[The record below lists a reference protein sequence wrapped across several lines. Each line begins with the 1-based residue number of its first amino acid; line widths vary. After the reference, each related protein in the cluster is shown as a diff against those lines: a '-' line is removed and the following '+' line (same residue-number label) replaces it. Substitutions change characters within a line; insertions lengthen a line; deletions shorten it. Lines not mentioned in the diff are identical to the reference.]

1 MTTKRM
7 STTNKKKKISELE
20 SAELKFRALLNKRDE
35 INEQA
40 AAARSERDSLHDK
53 KKELQE
59 PMRTAR
65 DKRDAAVAEM
75 RVHKKKRD
83 ELQGKAKELIEF
95 KRKLKG
101 TPMGD
106 LKTEIRV
113 IEADIKGME
122 MRQQTVPVKLTEER
136 ELLDKIKARAT
147 DLQRLKKIL
156 MEQDKVQKEVKNI
169 DASIDAFF
177 RQADKEH
184 EEVVR
189 LSEEQHK
196 FHEEAQ
202 VHAKDIGV
210 LAATANKKHE
220 EFLKLREDADAVHQ
234 KAMELRGKVIEIKD
248 QKRAEVWEERNAI
261 RDVNLA
267 TRKALDD
274 KEKKDKV
281 ADEALQ
287 ILLKKGKIEI

>member
-7 STTNKKKKISELE
+7 PTTKKKISELDI
-20 SAELKFRALLNKRDE
+20 AELKFRALLNKRDE

-53 KKELQE
+53 KRELQV
-59 PMRTAR
+59 PMRAAR
-65 DKRDAAVAEM
+65 DKRDAAVVEM
-75 RVHKKKRD
+75 RVHKAKRD
-83 ELQGKAKELIEF
+83 ELQRKAKEFIEF
-95 KRKLKG
+95 KRKVKG
-101 TPMGD
+101 KPMGD

-113 IEADIKGME
+113 VEADIKGME
-122 MRQQTVPVKLTEER
+122 LRQQTVALKLTEER
-136 ELLDKIKARAT
+136 ELLEKIKAKAN
-147 DLQRLKKIL
+147 DLRRLKEILVEQEKI
-156 MEQDKVQKEVKNI
+156 QTEVKDV
-169 DASIDAFF
+169 DASINTLFKL
-177 RQADKEH
+177 ADKEH
-184 EEVVR
+184 AEVVR
-189 LSEEQHK
+189 LSEEQHR

-202 VHAKDIGV
+202 TNAKEIGV
-210 LAATANKKHE
+210 LAATANRKHE
-220 EFLKLREDADAVHQ
+220 EFLKLKGEADAVHQ

-248 QKRAEVWEERNAI
+248 QKRAEIREERNAI

-287 ILLKKGKIEI
+287 MLFKNGKVEI

>member
-1 MTTKRM
+1 MP
-7 STTNKKKKISELE
+7 KKKIDELQ

-40 AAARSERDSLHDK
+40 AALRSERDSLHDK

-59 PMRTAR
+59 PLRGAR
-65 DKRDAAVAEM
+65 DKRDAAVAKM
-75 RVHKKKRD
+75 RVHKAKRD
-83 ELQGKAKELIEF
+83 ELQRKAKELIEF

-101 TPMGD
+101 KPMGD

-122 MRQQTVPVKLTEER
+122 LRQQTVPLKLTEER
-136 ELLDKIKARAT
+136 TLLEKIKTRVD
-147 DLQRLKKIL
+147 DLQRLKGILVEQEKIQ
-156 MEQDKVQKEVKNI
+156 MEVKDL
-169 DASIDAFF
+169 DASIDALF

-189 LSEEQHK
+189 LSDEQHGH
-196 FHEEAQ
+196 HEEAQ
-202 VHAKDIGV
+202 GLAKDIGA

-220 EFLKLREDADAVHQ
+220 DYLKLRQEADAVHQ
-234 KAMELRGKVIEIKD
+234 KAMELRGRVIEVKSK
-248 QKRAEVWEERNAI
+248 KREEIREERQAV

-274 KEKKDKV
+274 RDKKDKV

-287 ILLKKGKIEI
+287 MLLKKGKIEI

>member
-1 MTTKRM
+1 MT
-7 STTNKKKKISELE
+7 KKINELQ
-20 SAELKFRALLNKRDE
+20 SAELKYRALLNKRDE

-40 AAARSERDSLHDK
+40 AVVRSERDSLHDK

-59 PMRTAR
+59 PMRDAR

-75 RVHKKKRD
+75 RVHKAKRD
-83 ELQGKAKELIEF
+83 ELQKKAKELIEF
-95 KRKLKG
+95 KRKVRG

-122 MRQQTVPVKLTEER
+122 LRQQTVPLKLTEER
-136 ELLDKIKARAT
+136 ELLDKIKARMN
-147 DLQRLKKIL
+147 DLQRLKTVLVEQEKI
-156 MEQDKVQKEVKNI
+156 QKEVKDI
-169 DASIDAFF
+169 DASIDTLFKL
-177 RQADKEH
+177 ADKEH

-189 LSEEQHK
+189 LSELQHK

-202 VHAKDIGV
+202 ANAKEIGA
-210 LAATANKKHE
+210 LAATANRKHE
-220 EFLKLREDADAVHQ
+220 EFLKLREEADAVHQ
-234 KAMELRGKVIEIKD
+234 KAMDLRGKVIEIKD
-248 QKRAEVWEERNAI
+248 KKRAEIREERNAV

-287 ILLKKGKIEI
+287 MLLKKGKIEI

>member
-1 MTTKRM
+1 MKT
-7 STTNKKKKISELE
+7 KKINELQ

-40 AAARSERDSLHDK
+40 AAARSQRDSLHDK

-59 PMRTAR
+59 PIRTIR

-75 RVHKKKRD
+75 RVHKAKRD
-83 ELQGKAKELIEF
+83 ELQGKAKELIDF

-101 TPMGD
+101 SPMGD

-122 MRQQTVPVKLTEER
+122 LRQQTVPLKLTEER
-136 ELLDKIKARAT
+136 ELIEKIKTRA
-147 DLQRLKKIL
+147 DDVQRLKKVL
-156 MEQDKVQKEVKNI
+156 VEQEKIQKEVKDI
-169 DASIDAFF
+169 DASIDALF
-177 RQADKEH
+177 RKADKEH
-184 EEVVR
+184 EQVVR
-189 LSEEQHK
+189 LSDEQHK

-202 VHAKDIGV
+202 GLAKDIGA

-220 EFLKLREDADAVHQ
+220 EYLKLKEEADAVHQ

-248 QKRAEVWEERNAI
+248 QKRAEIREERNAV

-281 ADEALQ
+281 AEDALQ

>member
-1 MTTKRM
+1 MKTKRE
-7 STTNKKKKISELE
+7 SPSKKKKISELD
-20 SAELKFRALLNKRDE
+20 SAELKFRAFLNKRDE

-40 AAARSERDSLHDK
+40 FIVRSERDSLHDK
-53 KKELQE
+53 KRELQE
-59 PMRTAR
+59 PMRAAR

-83 ELQGKAKELIEF
+83 ELQAKAKELIEF
-95 KRKLKG
+95 KRSVRGAPL
-101 TPMGD
+101 GD
-106 LKTEIRV
+106 LKKEVRV
-113 IEADIKGME
+113 VEADIKIME
-122 MRQQTVPVKLTEER
+122 LKQQTVPLKLTEER
-136 ELLDKIKARAT
+136 ELLEKIKARAG
-147 DLQRLKKIL
+147 DLQRIKKLLADQEKI
-156 MEQDKVQKEVKNI
+156 QKEVKDV
-169 DASIDAFF
+169 DASIDALFKF
-177 RQADKEH
+177 ADKEH
-184 EEVVR
+184 SEVVR

-202 VHAKDIGV
+202 AYAKEIGV

-220 EFLKLREDADAVHQ
+220 EFIKLKEEADAVHQ

-248 QKRAEVWEERNAI
+248 KKRAEVREERNAI

-274 KEKKDKV
+274 KDKKDRA

-287 ILLKKGKIEI
+287 TLLKKGKIQI